1 MKKLNFESPVALGAS
16 FITIIA
22 PKVCCWSSALI
33 AISSG
38 TSSMALVYPMRPW
51 LFGLSFLSIG
61 YSYYKISRK
70 KNENDCGVCSRG
82 KIGFF
87 TSKNFTYLV
96 TAFVVT
102 MFMISYFVK

>member
-1 MKKLNFESPVALGAS
+1 MKKLNFESPFALGAS
-16 FITIIA
+16 FITIVA
-22 PKVCCWSSALI
+22 PKVCCWSSAFT
-33 AISSG
+33 AISGG
-38 TSSMALVYPMRPW
+38 TSYLAWVYPMRPW

-70 KNENDCGVCSRG
+70 KNENGCGVCNSV
-82 KIGFF
+82 KTSFF

-102 MFMISYFVK
+102 MLMISYFVK